1 MCSRKIYNESANHLF
16 YKVVVAAATT
26 GSTLFSSLRNLLL
39 NHHNLISNASFSKLM
54 NFHSSFLQDRRIS
67 IKHSIPSPLSSNSN
81 FLWLHH
87 QLADL
92 GLKRNLFQCDRQ
104 NFDFCPTKSVNTICT
119 AFFSDLFQ
127 HVDHT
132 MAFELIESLLPGP
145 HHIEM
150 PSI

>member
-16 YKVVVAAATT
+16 YKVVVPAATA
-26 GSTLFSSLRNLLL
+26 GSTFSSLQDSTFKPPSPNLTR
-39 NHHNLISNASFSKLM
+39 LISKLM
-54 NFHSSFLQDRRIS
+54 NFHSSFLQDGRIS
-67 IKHSIPSPLSSNSN
+67 IKHSIPSPISSNSN

-119 AFFSDLFQ
+119 AFCSDLFQ